1 MCWLWRAGGR
11 LLWLGGSAPI
21 PNPTAGMAATPAPAA
36 SSPAWEH
43 TLTVGPGPFAEG
55 EAHNFFDIPAL
66 NFPDCT
72 DFSPRLTDR
81 DWGVSSFE
89 EKLTAQEIITAL
101 GGTGEVP
108 WSLLWEGYG
117 LDGQVFYNEKGDV
130 LQVVI
135 TGVRGDDRLRLA
147 LSPGRLPPRS
157 VVYQEAATQA
167 VNGIPVTTASFC
179 GQSDGRTLTTCAA
192 DFLAG
197 GTGVSFEYLSPD
209 AGQSTWLT
217 EVLAWY
223 GTGADS
229 GFTTE
234 HLNAR
239 IHPITGHEPPA
250 EGEAGGGVVVPVPI
264 PSPTPW
270 QVYPL
275 E

>member
-1 MCWLWRAGGR
+1 M
-11 LLWLGGSAPI
+11 
-21 PNPTAGMAATPAPAA
+21 
-36 SSPAWEH
+36 
-43 TLTVGPGPFAEG
+43 
-55 EAHNFFDIPAL
+55 
-66 NFPDCT
+66 
-72 DFSPRLTDR
+72 
-81 DWGVSSFE
+81 
-89 EKLTAQEIITAL
+89 
-101 GGTGEVP
+101 
-108 WSLLWEGYG
+108 
-117 LDGQVFYNEKGDV
+117 
-130 LQVVI
+130 
-135 TGVRGDDRLRLA
+135 
-147 LSPGRLPPRS
+147 
-157 VVYQEAATQA
+157 VYQEAATQA

-209 AGQSTWLT
+209 AGQSTWLI